1 MRCPSCGT
9 DNSDRSKF
17 CAQCGAQLRRTCV
30 TCGFENSPG
39 ARFCVECGAAV
50 SAPAATPKPTVQP
63 EAASDGERRHLTVL
77 FCDLVNSTE
86 IASHIDPEEWHQIA
100 AQYQRSA
107 ADAVERSGGHV
118 AKYLGDGLMVY
129 FGWPEAH
136 EDDAQRAVRA
146 GLAIVEAVA
155 ELNGKIA
162 ASHNV
167 KLAVRVGIDAG
178 SVVIGR
184 AGGAE
189 ADVFGHAPNIASRV
203 QTAAEPDSVFITEA
217 VHQLVPGTFELEDRG
232 PRQVKGFAE
241 PIRLHRVIAAVAAR
255 GRMYRGDA
263 RGVTPFVGRDEELRL
278 VLSRWERARHGE
290 GQIVQAVG
298 EPGIGK
304 SRLVE
309 EFRTRIAA
317 SPHRWIECAGEHFFQ
332 STPFHAVTQVLAQ
345 SLGWVGDE
353 PDAQR
358 ISDLERLMD
367 AAGMKL
373 SEAVP
378 LIAELL
384 NLPLGEKYSPLMF
397 AADQKRRRLLANLA
411 AWILSLARTEPVVIV
426 IEDLQWADPS
436 TLELSRMLVEQA
448 ATASMLLLFTARPE
462 FRAPWPMRA
471 HHSQIMLNRL
481 SDRETREMV
490 AGVAARNALELKV
503 IDAVVKRTDGVPLFA
518 EELTRL
524 MLERRGPSSAHEI
537 PATLHD
543 SLEARLDRLGRAK
556 DVAQIAAVI
565 GRDFSYEL
573 LAAVATIPD
582 TQMQEALLKLA
593 DAELIYARGIP
604 PEATYQFK
612 HALIQDAA
620 YEGLLKTRRKEMHRR
635 VAQTIV
641 DKFPA
646 MASAR
651 AETIARH
658 WTDAGEAE
666 LAVAAWKAASQ
677 SAEARGAY
685 REAEQNLRQALADL
699 ATLAASSE
707 RDARELK
714 LVLPLLWLLQRAWGY
729 AARETVEML
738 SRARALA
745 DKTGSATD
753 IFRQGFSAWAA
764 AYAAGDHAAS
774 AALADQM
781 MELVEREGS
790 EQERGLAYNSQ
801 VTVRLYRGDMAGA
814 EQYFERFD
822 ACVESIGPRKFAGV
836 LSNVY
841 GFSSLGLWTTGRI
854 DSARARIV
862 RGVALS
868 KESHNPYDQAF
879 VQWFESWFHC
889 FMREPQECR
898 EAATKSLKI
907 CEERGFSYCR
917 DLARFSIGWA
927 VAHLGDTGEG
937 LKSMREALDSL
948 AELGARVGFT
958 ELLTQLA
965 EVQAL
970 DGRLEEALAS
980 IENALAAN
988 PEELIY
994 QPDILRWRGDLRI
1007 KAGLPDEA
1015 EADFREAISLA
1026 REMNTRCWEMR
1037 AATSLARLLAA
1048 RGDRSAARDL
1058 LSPIYNW
1065 FTEGLDTADL
1075 QDAKSLLEN

>member
-17 CAQCGAQLRRTCV
+17 CAQCGAQLRRACPG
-30 TCGFENSPG
+30 CGFENSPG
-39 ARFCVECGAAV
+39 ARFCVECGTSVSDIAAP
-50 SAPAATPKPTVQP
+50 SATP
-63 EAASDGERRHLTVL
+63 EGAADGERRHLTVL

-100 AQYQRSA
+100 AQYQRTA
-107 ADAVERSGGHV
+107 ADAVERAGGHV

-155 ELNGKIA
+155 ELNKKLA

-178 SVVIGR
+178 SVVVGH

-189 ADVFGHAPNIASRV
+189 ADVFGHTPNIASRV
-203 QTAAEPDSVFITEA
+203 QGAAAPDSVFITDA
-217 VHQLVPGTFELEDRG
+217 VHQLVSGAFELDDRG
-232 PRQVKGFAE
+232 AHQLKGVAE
-241 PIRLHRVIAAVAAR
+241 PVQLHRVIAPVAAR
-255 GRMYRGDA
+255 RRTYRDDA
-263 RGVTPFVGRDEELRL
+263 RAVTPFVGRDEELRL
-278 VLSRWERARHGE
+278 VLSRWERARQGE
-290 GQIVQAVG
+290 GQIVLAVG

-309 EFRTRIAA
+309 EFRARVANV
-317 SPHRWIECAGEHFFQ
+317 PHIWIECAGEQFFQ
-332 STPFHAVTQVLAQ
+332 STPFHAVTQILAQ
-345 SLGWVGDE
+345 SLGWSGGE
-353 PDAQR
+353 PDERR
-358 ISDLERLMD
+358 INDLERSME
-367 AAGMKL
+367 AAGMKV

-378 LIAELL
+378 LIAEML
-384 NLPLGEKYSPLMF
+384 NLAVGEKYSPLMF

-411 AWILSLARTEPVVIV
+411 MWILSLARSQPLVIV

-436 TLELSRMLVEQA
+436 TLELSQMLVDHG
-448 ATASMLLLFTARPE
+448 ATASILLLFTARPE
-462 FRAPWPMRA
+462 FRAPWPARA
-471 HHSQIMLNRL
+471 HHSQIMLSRL

-490 AGVAARNALELKV
+490 AGVAARHALDLNV
-503 IDAVVKRTDGVPLFA
+503 IEAVVKRTDGVPLFA

-524 MLERRGPSSAHEI
+524 MLERRGRSAAHEI

-556 DVAQIAAVI
+556 EVAQIAAVI

-573 LAAVATIPD
+573 LAAVASIPE
-582 TQMQEALLKLA
+582 TQLQSALLKLA

-620 YEGLLKTRRKEMHRR
+620 YEALLKTRRKEMHRR

-641 DKFPA
+641 EKFPA

-651 AETIARH
+651 GETIARH

-666 LAVAAWKAASQ
+666 LAVAAWKDASQ
-677 SAEARGAY
+677 GAEARGAY

-699 ATLAASSE
+699 ATLPESPE

-738 SRARALA
+738 GRARALA
-745 DKTGSATD
+745 EKTGSTGD

-781 MELVEREGS
+781 MDLVEREGT

-814 EQYFERFD
+814 EEYFERFD
-822 ACVESIGPRKFAGV
+822 ACIESIGPRKLAGV

-841 GFSSLGLWTTGRI
+841 GFSSIGLWATGRI
-854 DSARARIV
+854 DAARARAV

-868 KESHNPYDQAF
+868 KESHNPYDEAF
-879 VQWFESWFHC
+879 ARWFESWFHC
-889 FMREPQECR
+889 FLREPRLTQ
-898 EAATKSLKI
+898 EAANESLVI

-927 VAHLGDTGEG
+927 VAHLGDTSEG

-970 DGRLEEALAS
+970 DGRLEDALAS

-994 QPDILRWRGDLRI
+994 QPDILRCRGDLRI
-1007 KAGLPDEA
+1007 RTGQQDAA
-1015 EADFREAISLA
+1015 EADFREAIRLA
-1026 REMNTRCWEMR
+1026 REMNTKCWEIR
-1037 AATSLARLLAA
+1037 AATSLARLLASRQDRAGA
-1048 RGDRSAARDL
+1048 REL
-1058 LSPIYNW
+1058 LNPVYNW
-1065 FTEGLDTADL
+1065 FTDGLDTADL
-1075 QDAKSLLEN
+1075 KAARSMLDQLN